1 MATAV
6 VIFGI
11 AYALIATGRIPIVLI
26 ASLGAMAMVFLGV
39 ITEHQALSYVDLEV
53 ILLLAGMMSLAE
65 MIGRTGVFDWAALKS
80 AQMVRGSGF
89 GTLCLMSTLTAVAS
103 ALLDNVTVVVLA
115 VPITLSICR
124 TLDVRPTPFLLAQV
138 FASNIGGAST
148 IVADPPNIII
158 ATAANIGFVDFML
171 NVAPVSVISMG
182 VLLAVL
188 YVWFRNEVVTTPES
202 RRSVMGQDA
211 GSAIKD
217 RGLLVKSCA
226 VFALT
231 MAGFLAHGAL
241 NVSVAFIAL
250 SGASVLVLISRLDP
264 HDVVQH
270 VEWTTLVFFAGL
282 FLLVWLGGVTSAV
295 VDNIPFT
302 AVMAEVVGGFSAGG
316 SHGTSPLWWA
326 LALGADLSG
335 NATIVG
341 ASANVIAVS
350 LARASGYPISFMRF
364 FKYGAVISVPTLT
377 VSTAYL
383 WVRYYS

>member
-1 MATAV
+1 M
-6 VIFGI
+6 
-11 AYALIATGRIPIVLI
+11 
-26 ASLGAMAMVFLGV
+26 
-39 ITEHQALSYVDLEV
+39 

-80 AQMVRGSGF
+80 AQLVRGSGF

-138 FASNIGGAST
+138 FASNIGGASP

-231 MAGFLAHGAL
+231 LAGFLAHGAL

-250 SGASVLVLISRLDP
+250 SGASVLVLISRRDP
-264 HDVVQH
+264 RDVLHH
-270 VEWTTLVFFAGL
+270 VAGTTLVFFAGL

-302 AVMAEVVGGFSAGG
+302 AAMAEVVGGFSAGG

-350 LARASGYPISFMRF
+350 LPRASGYPISFMRF

>member
-1 MATAV
+1 
-6 VIFGI
+6 
-11 AYALIATGRIPIVLI
+11 
-26 ASLGAMAMVFLGV
+26 
-39 ITEHQALSYVDLEV
+39 
-53 ILLLAGMMSLAE
+53 
-65 MIGRTGVFDWAALKS
+65 
-80 AQMVRGSGF
+80 MVRGSGF

-103 ALLDNVTVVVLA
+103 AFLDNATVVVLG
-115 VPITLSICR
+115 VPITPSICR
-124 TLDVRPTPFLLAQV
+124 TLDVRPAPFLLAQV
-138 FASNIGGAST
+138 FASNIGSAAT

-158 ATAANIGFVDFML
+158 ATAANIGFVDLML
-171 NVAPVSVISMG
+171 NFAPVSVISVG

-188 YVWFRNEVVTTPES
+188 YVWFRNQVFTTPES

-231 MAGFLAHGAL
+231 LAGFLAHGAL

-250 SGASVLVLISRLDP
+250 SGATVLVLISRLDP
-264 HDVVQH
+264 RDVVQH
-270 VEWTTLVFFAGL
+270 VEWTTLVFFTGL
-282 FLLVWLGGVTSAV
+282 FLLVWLGGLTSAV

-326 LALGADLSG
+326 LALGADLGG

-364 FKYGAVISVPTLT
+364 FKYGAVISVLTLI

>member
-1 MATAV
+1 
-6 VIFGI
+6 
-11 AYALIATGRIPIVLI
+11 
-26 ASLGAMAMVFLGV
+26 MVG
-39 ITEHQALSYVDLEV
+39 
-53 ILLLAGMMSLAE
+53 
-65 MIGRTGVFDWAALKS
+65 
-80 AQMVRGSGF
+80 GSGF

-103 ALLDNVTVVVLA
+103 AFLDNATVVVLG
-115 VPITLSICR
+115 VPITPSICR
-124 TLDVRPTPFLLAQV
+124 TLDVRPAPFLLEQV
-138 FASNIGGAST
+138 FASNIGSAAT

-158 ATAANIGFVDFML
+158 ATAANIGFVDLML
-171 NVAPVSVISMG
+171 NFAPVSVISVG

-188 YVWFRNEVVTTPES
+188 YVWFRNQVFTTPES

-231 MAGFLAHGAL
+231 LAGFLAHGAL

-282 FLLVWLGGVTSAV
+282 FMLVGGLVETGVTLAVQEWMVDVSGGSERDLAFLLVWLGGVTSAV

-302 AVMAEVVGGFSAGG
+302 AAMAEVVGGFSAGG

-350 LARASGYPISFMRF
+350 LPRASGYPISFMRF